1 METRNILVLC
11 VKCFT
16 NLYLDSSR
24 SHDSDRKSRSIDR
37 KSHDRSKTHDV
48 DKKAHDRSHDKK
60 GEKKDEYDPAEPTED
75 EEVQL
80 TEVSW
85 VK

>member
-1 METRNILVLC
+1 MDTRNILVLC

-24 SHDSDRKSRSIDR
+24 SRDSDRKSHSTDR
-37 KSHDRSKTHDV
+37 KSHDRSKTQDV
-48 DKKAHDRSHDKK
+48 GKKVHDKK
-60 GEKKDEYDPAEPTED
+60 GENKDEYDPAEPTED

>member
-1 METRNILVLC
+1 MEIRNILVLC

-24 SHDSDRKSRSIDR
+24 SRDSDRKSHSTDR
-37 KSHDRSKTHDV
+37 KSHDRSKTHD
-48 DKKAHDRSHDKK
+48 KK
-60 GEKKDEYDPAEPTED
+60 GENKDEYDPAEPTGD
-75 EEVQL
+75 E
-80 TEVSW
+80 EVSW